1 MENALIF
8 KQILLTNSLRKYME
22 TCLENFYLDIGTWRV
37 NRHMKWVD
45 ELKWIINRLVD
56 VIKADGHMTVL
67 INV

>member
-1 MENALIF
+1 MENASIF

-45 ELKWIINRLVD
+45 ELK
-56 VIKADGHMTVL
+56 
-67 INV
+67 